1 MRGKRLLPNLQ
12 CYEEL
17 LRALCSVGNYDAA
30 IEVIKDFKD
39 SGRQVSSFICNVFLL
54 HTLKSQKLLKTWYQS
69 DVMGDGNSIVDNQGN
84 NSSVVMMLGYLIYEL
99 SGIMRMKE
107 NLENFDEVIEQHFPM
122 DIYTYN
128 LLLRAS
134 FKAGRMDCAYHLFCR
149 MLYKG
154 HEPNRWTYDTMVHGF
169 CKLGY
174 NKFADKWMEEMS
186 RSGDL
191 HACCCHWMWFSVSQA
206 PSPKSNSN
214 SSSPVTTMF
223 DDDDMLIKEAYVTKM
238 A

>member
-214 SSSPVTTMF
+214 SSSPVTTMVR
-223 DDDDMLIKEAYVTKM
+223 DIKGMLDLPSMTM
-238 A
+238 